1 MLFTSHSFIF
11 LFLPLA
17 LLLVFAVGH
26 LLGRQG
32 AIISVILTSMAF
44 YYLAGRAQL
53 GVLVLS
59 LALNYLLI
67 RLWFAVSDAQSKRA
81 IIAVSVIGNLAALA
95 YYKYAGFL
103 VVQVNTVSGSELS
116 VPAIALPLAISFF
129 TFQQIAYSLDV
140 QAGRVAEHRLLD
152 YAFCVTF
159 FPHLVA
165 GPIVNYR
172 ELIPQLKANKI
183 FGFRQIDIVVGIS
196 VFLIGLAK
204 KNLVADQLATYA
216 APGFAAADG
225 GSDISTATAWS
236 CALAYTFQIYFDF
249 SGYSD
254 MAIGLARMLGV
265 HLPVNFASPY
275 KATSIIDFWRRWHIT
290 LSRFLRDYL
299 YFSLG
304 GNRKGKFRRHANL
317 LLTMLLGG
325 LWHGASWTF
334 VVWGGL
340 HGLLL
345 VLNHLWRELSGKL
358 GLGWVFNGQA
368 GMLLARAVT
377 FFVVVLTWV
386 PFRAE
391 TISGAGRIF
400 QAMFGLSAH
409 TASQFD
415 GKLFALLILSALIA
429 FALPNTQE
437 FLVRYRVAIRPDARE
452 IFSKPV
458 VPWRAT
464 RLWLLAI
471 AVMGGIACFFQ
482 AEFPQFLYWGF

>member
-11 LFLPLA
+11 LFVPA
-17 LLLVFAVGH
+17 VLLTTFIVGK
-26 LLGRQG
+26 LFGRNG
-32 AIISVILTSMAF
+32 AIISVILGSLIF

-53 GVLVLS
+53 AVLIAS

-67 RLWFAVSDAQSKRA
+67 SLWFWVSEPRSKRI
-81 IIAVSVIGNLAALA
+81 IIAISVIGNLAALA

-103 VVQVNTVSGSELS
+103 VTQANTLSGAQFA

-129 TFQQIAYSLDV
+129 TFQQIAYALDV
-140 QAGRVAEHRLLD
+140 QAGRVKEHRLLD

-183 FGFRQIDIVVGIS
+183 FGFRQIDVMVGIA

-204 KNLVADQLATYA
+204 KNLIADQLASYA

-225 GSDISTATAWS
+225 GSDISAATAWVS
-236 CALAYTFQIYFDF
+236 ALCYTFQIYFDF

-254 MAIGLARMLGV
+254 MAIGLARLFGV

-304 GNRKGKFRRHANL
+304 GNRKGPWRRHANL
-317 LLTMLLGG
+317 ALTMLLGG

-334 VVWGGL
+334 VIWGGA

-345 VLNHLWRELSGKL
+345 ILNHGWRELSARV
-358 GLGWVFNGQA
+358 GLDWVFRGQA
-368 GMLLARAVT
+368 GVLLARAIT
-377 FFVVVLTWV
+377 FFAVVLTWV
-386 PFRAE
+386 LFRAE
-391 TISGAGRIF
+391 TISGARRMF
-400 QAMFGLSAH
+400 RAMFGLSAPVDFH
-409 TASQFD
+409 GD
-415 GKLFALLILSALIA
+415 GRLFAILILSALIA

-437 FLVRYRVAIRPDARE
+437 FFVRYRVAIRPDARE
-452 IFSKPV
+452 IFAKPLIA
-458 VPWRAT
+458 WRAT
-464 RLWLLAI
+464 MLWLV
-471 AVMGGIACFFQ
+471 AVATTGGVACFYQ